1 MCIRDRLIVLVILFY
16 LTWNTKIAYPFVVI
30 TTFLHEIS
38 HALAFVMTGGTV
50 LEFNVH
56 ADGSGTVPGYDG
68 SLFFIFS
75 SGYVGRAFSEAYS
88 ICWPRG
94 QIGTVGYWASLASAF
109 WR

>member
-1 MCIRDRLIVLVILFY
+1 MKSLTQNPNLSQFGLLIVLVILFY

-56 ADGSGTVPGYDG
+56 ADGSGTVPVSYTH
-68 SLFFIFS
+68 LTLPTI
-75 SGYVGRAFSEAYS
+75 YS
-88 ICWPRG
+88 
-94 QIGTVGYWASLASAF
+94 V
-109 WR
+109 